1 MRFPSP
7 PRYNTVATSPQLDD
21 NLVQHICDTMKNG
34 NLTDAI
40 NIIMNDGDVNVE
52 SVKTMM
58 LVVEELTLREWKTV
72 TQVTQLM
79 LNLIERWETMP

>member
-1 MRFPSP
+1 M
-7 PRYNTVATSPQLDD
+7 ATSPQLDD
-21 NLVQHICDTMKNG
+21 NLIQHIVTNIHNG

-40 NIIMNDGDVNVE
+40 NIIMNDGDVNVD

-58 LVVEELTLREWKTV
+58 LVVEELTLCQWKTV

-79 LNLIERWETMP
+79 LGLIERWETL